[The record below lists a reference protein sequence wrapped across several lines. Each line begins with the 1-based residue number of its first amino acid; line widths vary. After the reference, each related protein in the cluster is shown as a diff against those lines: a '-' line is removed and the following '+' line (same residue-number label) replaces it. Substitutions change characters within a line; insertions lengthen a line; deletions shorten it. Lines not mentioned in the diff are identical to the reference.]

1 MQVSKVRR
9 AITLLCKV
17 DSSLKKA
24 GTIDLM
30 DPRLQQV
37 EQMQREIDPARVQEI
52 YQSMKAYPSKNPL
65 VKEVYETTLL
75 KTKAQVVDALQKD
88 HKDLSLGFLGGQHS
102 WIAALLLNKETEGQF
117 FIDNQH
123 QRFVQCRFYGFGALG
138 LFDSYFVDQQK
149 SGKAD
154 FDAEDQKVRV
164 FKDSDAATRE
174 LSKKCKDFAA
184 LPSDLFCLVP
194 KALEAGVLMREEFN
208 DLAKNMDEQPWHLKF
223 KTCRRHWNWYQGV
236 MDQQKEGDEKGED
249 EEGDEEYEQQTNCP
263 HFNDFRS
270 LIAHELKVKDVDAYV
285 GIVSMAEGP
294 FSTFLK
300 VLEKD
305 AKLKLLDHAPK
316 DAGGKNLKK
325 PVFAIS
331 FFQKIVHLFHAK
343 AEFFKKGE
351 DVQLMEYLE
360 EIDSAHRFLSDA
372 KDFQL
377 LLQVYII

>member
-17 DSSLKKA
+17 DSSQKKS

-30 DPRLQQV
+30 DPRLQRVAQI
-37 EQMQREIDPARVQEI
+37 QREIDPARVQEI
-52 YQSMKAYPSKNPL
+52 YESMKAFPSKNPL
-65 VKEVYETTLL
+65 VKEVYETTLG
-75 KTKAQVVDALQKD
+75 KTKAQVLDALQKD
-88 HKDLSLGFLGGQHS
+88 DKDLSLGFLGGQHS
-102 WIAALLLNKETEGQF
+102 WIAALRLNNETEGQF
-117 FIDNQH
+117 FMDNQH
-123 QRFVQCRFYGFGALG
+123 QQFVQCRFYGFGALG
-138 LFDSYFVDQQK
+138 LFDTYFVDQQK
-149 SGKAD
+149 LGKAD

-164 FKDSDAATRE
+164 FKDSDVATRD
-174 LSKKCKDFAA
+174 LSKKCKDFAS

-223 KTCRRHWNWYQGV
+223 KTCRRHLLWYREV
-236 MDQQKEGDEKGED
+236 MDKQKDGDEKSES
-249 EEGDEEYEQQTNCP
+249 EGDEEYEQKPNCP
-263 HFNDFRS
+263 YFNDFRS

-316 DAGGKNLKK
+316 DDGGKNLKK
-325 PVFAIS
+325 PVFAITS
-331 FFQKIVHLFHAK
+331 FQKIVHLFHTK

-351 DVQLMEYLE
+351 DLQLTEYLE
-360 EIDSAHRFLSDA
+360 EIASAQRFLSDA
-372 KDFQL
+372 KDFHS